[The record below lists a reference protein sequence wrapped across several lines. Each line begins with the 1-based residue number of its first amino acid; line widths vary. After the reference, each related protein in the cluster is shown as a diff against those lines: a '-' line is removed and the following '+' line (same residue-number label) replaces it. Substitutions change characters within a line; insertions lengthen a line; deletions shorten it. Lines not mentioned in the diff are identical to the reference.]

1 MIKYDNTG
9 QFIVNS
15 VKYTWS
21 KKSRAVKRVFFFFF
35 MDRETKNQRSL
46 NITGQMA
53 GTSHACTGKILGHMV
68 RPWS

>member
-21 KKSRAVKRVFFFFF
+21 KKSRAVKRCVFFSSWI
-35 MDRETKNQRSL
+35 EKQKNQRSL